1 MNDGL
6 LNKKAEN
13 SKIAEKYVNKYIS
26 DLQLHM
32 SLSDNQIVQILNN
45 CIQSFKNRNKNNGN
59 NTEKK
64 WWQILKKN
72 ITIKDINIIK

>member
-6 LNKKAEN
+6 LNKKNET
-13 SKIAEKYVNKYIS
+13 SKIAEKYINKYIS

-32 SLSDNQIVQILNN
+32 SLSDSQIVHILNS
-45 CIQSFKNRNKNNGN
+45 CIMEYKIKHKIANKISG
-59 NTEKK
+59 KK

-72 ITIKDINIIK
+72 ITIKYINKE

>member
-6 LNKKAEN
+6 LNKKTEN
-13 SKIAEKYVNKYIS
+13 SKIAEKYVHKYIS

-45 CIQSFKNRNKNNGN
+45 CIQSFKNRNKQND
-59 NTEKK
+59 NTENK
-64 WWQILKKN
+64 WWQIFKKN
-72 ITIKDINIIK
+72 ITIKNIIK